1 MLPQPRFLAITI
13 EHAGLIVFEC
23 LRYFFVPDFARWS
36 DQPPVDISHRG
47 EKPMMNRRNFLLSSA
62 GLAAFAG
69 LGLTAFRHPADA
81 AEEKFPYTLTD
92 AEWRKKLTPE
102 QYDILR
108 KDGTE
113 PPFSSPL
120 LKEHRA
126 GIFHCAGCG
135 QALYSSKTKFD
146 SGTGWPSFYAAL
158 PGAVGHRVDTT
169 LFMVRTEEH
178 CANCGGHLGHVFDDG
193 PPPTGKRHCIDGAAL
208 TFVPKAES

>member
-1 MLPQPRFLAITI
+1 
-13 EHAGLIVFEC
+13 
-23 LRYFFVPDFARWS
+23 
-36 DQPPVDISHRG
+36 
-47 EKPMMNRRNFLLSSA
+47 MMNRREFFLSSA
-62 GLAAFAG
+62 GAAVLAGIGLAG
-69 LGLTAFRHPADA
+69 RPARA
-81 AEEKFPYTLTD
+81 AEGKFPYTLTD

-108 KDGTE
+108 KEGTE

-126 GIFHCAGCG
+126 GIFHCAGCN

-146 SGTGWPSFYAAL
+146 SGTGWPSFYEAL
-158 PGAVGHRVDTT
+158 PGAVGNKRDAS

-193 PPPTGKRHCIDGAAL
+193 PPPTGKRHCIDGVAL
-208 TFVPKAES
+208 TFAPKADA